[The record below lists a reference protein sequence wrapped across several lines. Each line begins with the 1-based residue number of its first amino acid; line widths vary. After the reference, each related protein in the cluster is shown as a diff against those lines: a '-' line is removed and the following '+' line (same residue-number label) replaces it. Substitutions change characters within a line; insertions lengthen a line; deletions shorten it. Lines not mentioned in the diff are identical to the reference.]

1 MAAVEKVFTTQYGDI
16 HYWVS
21 KCDEARPWLIMLSGL
36 TADHHLFYKQFEGLS
51 EKYNCFSWDAP
62 AHGLSRPFA
71 LKFSMWDIARWL
83 HEILQ
88 KEGIAKPVLI
98 GQSLGGYISQVFMEM
113 FPDTAAGF
121 ISIDSCSLKRKYYT
135 NWELALLKRTK
146 WMYMSI
152 PWRWLVPWGIK
163 GTAKSE
169 YGRAVMKQTMESFVK
184 IEYCELADH
193 GFRIFA
199 EVVEAPKRYDIT
211 CPVLLLCGEKDM
223 AGSAKSYNKRWAAQD
238 GHQLIWLKGAGHN
251 ANTDVPE
258 KVNQLIDEFV
268 CNITELKANP

>member
-1 MAAVEKVFTTQYGDI
+1 MKKTVEKRFSTGYGDI
-16 HYWVS
+16 YYRLCI
-21 KCDEARPWLIMLSGL
+21 CDAAAPWLIMLPGL
-36 TADHHLFYKQFEGLS
+36 TADHHLFDKQFEGLQ

-62 AHGLSRPFA
+62 AHGLSRPFE
-71 LKFSMWDIARWL
+71 LKFTMWDIARWL
-83 HEILQ
+83 YEILQ
-88 KEGIAKPVLI
+88 QEGIAKPVLV

-113 FPDTAAGF
+113 YPDFAAGF

-152 PWRWLVPWGIK
+152 PWRWLIPWGVK
-163 GTAKSE
+163 GTSQSE
-169 YGRAVMKQTMESFVK
+169 YGRQLMKKTMESFSK
-184 IEYCELADH
+184 KEYCELADH
-193 GFRIFA
+193 GYRILA
-199 EVVEAPKRYDIT
+199 EAVEAPKNYDIK

-238 GHQLIWLKGAGHN
+238 GHQLIWLKDAGHN

-268 CNITELKANP
+268 SSIDFYK